1 MLYTNEYT
9 LLKSQDGGK
18 DIVLKPGK
26 INAFE
31 PIQGKFIST
40 SYARILDADTLQEV
54 QKLNVGQII
63 NGIGIV
69 EEKTPKKRASK

>member
-1 MLYTNEYT
+1 MLFTNEYT

-26 INAFE
+26 VNAFE

-40 SYARILDADTLQEV
+40 SYARILDADTLKEV

-63 NGIGIV
+63 NGIGIA
-69 EEKTPKKRASK
+69 EKETPKKRTTK

>member
-9 LLKSQDGGK
+9 VLKSQDGGK
-18 DIVLKPGK
+18 DIVIKPGK

-40 SYARILDADTLQEV
+40 SFARILDTETHNLVFNLEV
-54 QKLNVGQII
+54 GKVFD
-63 NGIGIV
+63 GIGV
-69 EEKTPKKRASK
+69 VVKETTKNRKTK